1 MPRETYGTREVA
13 MKFKEF
19 FASFEAFVKAL
30 PVEAMADD
38 ARYVILSDL
47 HLGDGGKRDD
57 LARNRVLVLESL
69 RGWYLEKGCI
79 LVLNGDVEDAY
90 KFKLKDVRAAW
101 PEFFSI
107 LDEFAAAGRLRK
119 IVGNHDLALLREK
132 DQPYILSHGLVLER
146 GGRRIVVFHGHQASR
161 FFVHY
166 DYISYF
172 ITRYLAKPLRIRNT
186 SISSDSRHRYKA
198 ERRIYRASKKLGIV
212 SIAGHTHRPLFESLS
227 KYESLR
233 WAIEDMLREYVDA
246 GVARRREI
254 AGTVKVYRDELG
266 RLGED
271 GIKYSLSRSLYE
283 DRDVLIPCVF
293 NSGCA
298 TGKKGY
304 TAIEIAGKD
313 IELVHWGSAEKC
325 RRYIA
330 EGALESEGIEGTDW
344 RRYVLRRDSLD
355 RVFARIELLGGDDDG
370 DEEDDED
377 SVEAAVAASTM
388 NLSGAALP

>member
-1 MPRETYGTREVA
+1 

-19 FASFEAFVKAL
+19 FASFESFVNAI
-30 PVEAMADD
+30 PVEAMDD
-38 ARYVILSDL
+38 GARYVVLSDL

-57 LARNRVLVLESL
+57 LERNRALVLESL
-69 RGWYLEKGCI
+69 RRWYLEKGCV

-101 PEFFSI
+101 PGFYSI

-132 DQPYILSHGLVLER
+132 DRPYALSHGLVLER
-146 GGRRIVVFHGHQASR
+146 DGRRIVVFHGHQASR

-186 SISSDSRHRYKA
+186 SISSDSHYRYKA
-198 ERRIYRASKKLGIV
+198 ERRIYRASKKMGVV
-212 SIAGHTHRPLFESLS
+212 SITGHTHRPLFESLS

-233 WAIEDMLREYVDA
+233 WAIEDMLREYADA
-246 GVARRREI
+246 GEVRRREI
-254 AGTVKVYRDELG
+254 AGIVKVYRDELG
-266 RLGED
+266 RLRED

-304 TAIEIAGKD
+304 TAIEIAGRS

-355 RVFARIELLGGDDDG
+355 RVFARIELLGGDDG
-370 DEEDDED
+370 EEDDDEG
-377 SVEAAVAASTM
+377 SVEAAIAAAAM
-388 NLSGAALP
+388 NLSGASTP